1 MPVFDFLSK
10 FAKNFADKDTNLT
23 TVLEQFN

>member
-1 MPVFDFLSK
+1 MPVFDYLSK
-10 FAKNFADKDTNLT
+10 FAKNFADKDNNLA